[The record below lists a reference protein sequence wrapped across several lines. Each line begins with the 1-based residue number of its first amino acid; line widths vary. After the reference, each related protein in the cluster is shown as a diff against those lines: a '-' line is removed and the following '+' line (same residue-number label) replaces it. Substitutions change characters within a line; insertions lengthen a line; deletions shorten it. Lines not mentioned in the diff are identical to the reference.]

1 MKCRNC
7 ETNLRTDFQFC
18 PGCGAKLET
27 KRISFKRLLGDLA
40 DRVFSLDNSFTRTFL
55 TLFTHPENVIGG
67 YISGVRKKFMN
78 PLSYMGIA
86 LTLSGLIV
94 FLIQKFFAD
103 KIDLTGISS
112 AGETEF
118 SRSYQE
124 FVYDYSSLLFIL
136 YIPVMALPAYLVFNK
151 VRYNLAE
158 HFVVFTYILAQY
170 SLVSFPVSVILLLT
184 TPENYMVFSL
194 PLLFLTLLYSLFAL
208 QRLNRYQAPALIGRS
223 IIYNVLMM
231 IFLFALSFGILGL
244 LLVSGVFELKDLVP
258 PKA

>member
-1 MKCRNC
+1 MTCKNC
-7 ETNLRTDFQFC
+7 DTNLRTDFQYC
-18 PGCGAKLET
+18 PGCGAKLQP
-27 KRISFKRLLGDLA
+27 KRITFKRLLGDLA

-55 TLFTHPENVIGG
+55 TLFTRPENVIES

-78 PLSYMGIA
+78 PLSYMGVA
-86 LTLSGLIV
+86 LTLSGLTV

-103 KIDLTGISS
+103 KIDLTGFSTV
-112 AGETEF
+112 GETEF

-124 FVYDYSSLLFIL
+124 FIYDFSSLLFIL

-170 SLVSFPVSVILLLT
+170 SLVSFPLSLVLLLT
-184 TPENYMVFSL
+184 TPENYMFFSL
-194 PLLFLTLLYSLFAL
+194 PLLLLTLFYSLFAM
-208 QRLNRYQAPALIGRS
+208 QRLNHYKLPALIGRS
-223 IIYNVLMM
+223 LIYNMLML
-231 IFLFALSFGILGL
+231 IFLFALSIGTVLLMLVTGI
-244 LLVSGVFELKDLVP
+244 FELKDLVP